1 MISDFITRIRN
12 AQMAHH
18 SKVDLPSSNVRKAIA
33 HVLKENGFIRDFR
46 VAEDSKQG
54 VLRIYLKYTEQQKP
68 VINVI
73 RLVSKPGLRKYVG
86 VENIPHVR
94 SGYGLS
100 ILSTSKGVISGE
112 AARKQNIGG
121 EVLIQVW

>member
-12 AQMAHH
+12 AQMASHD
-18 SKVDLPSSNVRKAIA
+18 KVDIPSSNMRKALA
-33 HVLKENGFIRDFR
+33 KVLREKGFIRHF
-46 VAEDSKQG
+46 VEAQDSKQG
-54 VLRIYLKYTEQQKP
+54 MLRVYLKYTQQRKP
-68 VINVI
+68 LINVI

-86 VENIPHVR
+86 VNDIPKIR

-100 ILSTSKGVISGE
+100 ILSTSKGVMSGE
-112 AARKQNIGG
+112 EAKKQNVGG

>member
-1 MISDFITRIRN
+1 MISDFVTRIRN
-12 AQMAHH
+12 AHKADHD
-18 SKVDLPSSNVRKAIA
+18 KVDLPSSNMRKALA
-33 HVLKENGFIRDFR
+33 AVLKKNGFIRHFVEAR
-46 VAEDSKQG
+46 DSKQNM
-54 VLRIYLKYTEQQKP
+54 LRIYLKYTAQRKP

-73 RLVSKPGLRKYVG
+73 RLVSKPGLRKYLG
-86 VENIPHVR
+86 VEDIPKIR

-112 AARKQNIGG
+112 DAKKQNVGG